1 MGKGSGSMITC
12 PKCDRP
18 VSGRAR
24 ACGYCGQSLVQDY
37 FYREETGTNPARSS
51 AGAIAGTTLGIFGC
65 LALLAALIFHMLV
78 LFGHGDPD
86 YLPEMNLVWW
96 VRTLLMA
103 VLPVVLLVQLLI
115 LRGVRYSMVPDCV
128 WLFLSV
134 AVLMVVIQAYLDTGA
149 DRFYG
154 MAMIPYLLVVGC
166 VLVAFGAAAGILSY
180 RPSA

>member
-1 MGKGSGSMITC
+1 
-12 PKCDRP
+12 
-18 VSGRAR
+18 
-24 ACGYCGQSLVQDY
+24 
-37 FYREETGTNPARSS
+37 
-51 AGAIAGTTLGIFGC
+51 
-65 LALLAALIFHMLV
+65 
-78 LFGHGDPD
+78 
-86 YLPEMNLVWW
+86 
-96 VRTLLMA
+96 MA

-166 VLVAFGAAAGILSY
+166 VLVAFGAAARHPFLSPFGVKDFKMQAL
-180 RPSA
+180 RLVRSAFLLEIKARMRYNSCIQAHLGLCER

>member
-1 MGKGSGSMITC
+1 M
-12 PKCDRP
+12 
-18 VSGRAR
+18 
-24 ACGYCGQSLVQDY
+24 
-37 FYREETGTNPARSS
+37 
-51 AGAIAGTTLGIFGC
+51 
-65 LALLAALIFHMLV
+65 
-78 LFGHGDPD
+78 
-86 YLPEMNLVWW
+86 
-96 VRTLLMA
+96 
-103 VLPVVLLVQLLI
+103 QLLI